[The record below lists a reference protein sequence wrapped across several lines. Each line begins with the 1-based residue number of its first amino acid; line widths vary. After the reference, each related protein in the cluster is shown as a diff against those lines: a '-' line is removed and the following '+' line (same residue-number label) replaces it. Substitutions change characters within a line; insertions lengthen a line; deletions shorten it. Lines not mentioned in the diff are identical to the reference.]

1 MGGSL
6 NTLPGVLREPAERW
20 LERFGE
26 GGPVDDLVRLAA
38 CSEFAG
44 AVAIREKEWL
54 VGNVAVFDNAPDPQQ
69 LDDFVSDIAASDAGV
84 AEVQSRLRKFRNRY
98 LLHVIWREVFG
109 LASLDET
116 LQSR

>member
-1 MGGSL
+1 M
-6 NTLPGVLREPAERW
+6 PGVLRESTERW

-44 AVAIREKEWL
+44 VVAIREKEWL
-54 VGNVAVFDNAPDPQQ
+54 VGNVAVFDDAPDPQQ
-69 LDDFVSDIAASDAGV
+69 LAAFVGDIAASDADV

-98 LLHVIWREVFG
+98 MLHVIWREVFG
-109 LASLDET
+109 LASPNT
-116 LQSR
+116 SRQITCSI